1 MLNVGKVKVPLA
13 PVESYM
19 VIVSPA
25 LTVAVLVGVLPSTE
39 TVAGFEVSPGA
50 FTFIVNAEPK
60 IVNTSPSLSSIQ
72 CKGDDNHRRLSAKV
86 HHIRS
91 VHHVPDANRSE

>member
-25 LTVAVLVGVLPSTE
+25 LTVAVLAGALPSTE

-50 FTFIVNAEPK
+50 FAFMVNTEPE
-60 IVNTSPSLSSIQ
+60 IVNTSPSL
-72 CKGDDNHRRLSAKV
+72 LSLF
-86 HHIRS
+86 
-91 VHHVPDANRSE
+91 PDQAL